1 MPADAE
7 SDSID
12 YSVFLCYASKC
23 LLAATVHP
31 VREGGRWGSCVSQKT
46 ILVVDDD
53 DDLRAMLSHRLERH
67 GYNVLQARDGIEAF
81 DQAMSHGPDLVIVDV
96 TMPAVDGFQF
106 VQTLLA
112 QPYTKNIPCIF
123 LTGRS
128 DISDR
133 VRGLRLGAYD
143 YVTKPFDFA
152 ELLARIEGI
161 LARTD
166 AQAQFD
172 GIRRIGGRLEDIPLA
187 DVIQAL
193 EVNRRTGVLRLIT
206 PHQRAEIDLYE
217 GHVTY
222 AQLGELDGRE
232 AFYRLLMWNNG
243 VFEFQDQQPRSKK
256 PLAPSNL
263 ELIME
268 GVRRSDELKRDK

>member
-1 MPADAE
+1 M
-7 SDSID
+7 
-12 YSVFLCYASKC
+12 
-23 LLAATVHP
+23 
-31 VREGGRWGSCVSQKT
+31 SQKT

-53 DDLRAMLSHRLERH
+53 DDLRAMLSHRLGKQ
-67 GYNVLQARDGIEAF
+67 GYNVLEARDGIEAF
-81 DQAMSHGPDLVIVDV
+81 DQAMSHGPDLIIVDV

-106 VQTLLA
+106 VKTLLA

-128 DISDR
+128 DVSDR

-161 LARTD
+161 LTRTD
-166 AQAQFD
+166 VQAQFD
-172 GIRRIGGRLEDIPLA
+172 GTLRIGGRLEDVPLA
-187 DVIQAL
+187 DVIQTL
-193 EVNRRTGVLRLIT
+193 EVNRRTGVLLLMT
-206 PHQRAEIDLYE
+206 PHEKAEIDLYE

-222 AQLGELDGRE
+222 AQVGKLNGEE
-232 AFYRLLMWNNG
+232 AFYKLLLWNSG
-243 VFEFQDQQPRSKK
+243 VFEFQDQQPRSKE
-256 PLAPSNL
+256 PLASSNL

-268 GVRRSDELKRDK
+268 GVRRLDEFRRDQ